1 MLSLLRIM
9 KILSPA
15 KLGHVQNPPLAGATL
30 GALVAILLLMSGTA
44 LLAGE
49 SGILELSVVD
59 SSTRQAV
66 PARVRIR
73 DHLGKDHIPAGAPV
87 IPIAHDKW
95 FPAYGPVRFQLPAGA
110 VSIRVER
117 GLEYQPVKELITIEA
132 GHTIKHRVELR
143 RWSNMREHGY
153 VSGENHVHVPTEK
166 LGAILAAEDLDFGTS
181 LSWWNGPRFKVQAD
195 GDWQLDL
202 KLANYVTP
210 TSVFDA
216 EVEYEWGAVYLVGL
230 REPTSISSDSLRSN
244 LPFVRAAHA
253 QEALICYQA
262 GWSREVLVDALLG
275 YVDVVNVC
283 NNNFQR
289 HRFQPRR
296 RYSNLLEVEG
306 FPEYPNTAE
315 GMMQMN
321 YETYYR
327 LLNCGLRLAAGA
339 GSAIGAKKTPLGYNR
354 AYVRAGDNPSLP
366 EFLQA
371 WREGRNFVTNGPM
384 IFLSTQSGQQPGDTI
399 TLGPEGGKVTLRVRA
414 VSDQPLRS
422 LEVVA
427 NGMVRA
433 HANLTRAQREGELTF
448 SLDIEE
454 GTWVA
459 ARCTDEDQLLSD
471 EELGRY
477 REGGGLPAQPTRLR
491 FAHTSPIYITV
502 GGKKPRVAA
511 SVEEAR
517 KMLEAFKRFANKKT
531 DGSPHLTEILNVV
544 PKDIQ

>member
-1 MLSLLRIM
+1 
-9 KILSPA
+9 
-15 KLGHVQNPPLAGATL
+15 
-30 GALVAILLLMSGTA
+30 
-44 LLAGE
+44 
-49 SGILELSVVD
+49 
-59 SSTRQAV
+59 
-66 PARVRIR
+66 
-73 DHLGKDHIPAGAPV
+73 
-87 IPIAHDKW
+87 
-95 FPAYGPVRFQLPAGA
+95 
-110 VSIRVER
+110 
-117 GLEYQPVKELITIEA
+117 
-132 GHTIKHRVELR
+132 
-143 RWSNMREHGY
+143 MREHGY

-195 GDWQLDL
+195 GNWLLDL
-202 KLANYVTP
+202 KLGNYVTP
-210 TSVFDA
+210 TSVFDT

-230 REPTSISSDSLRSN
+230 REPTSISSDSMRSN

-399 TLGPEGGKVTLRVRA
+399 TLGPEGGKVALRVRA

-433 HANLTRAQREGELTF
+433 RANLTRAQREGELTF
-448 SLDIEE
+448 SLDIKE

-502 GGKKPRVAA
+502 GGKKPRVAK

-517 KMLEAFKRFANKKT
+517 KMLEAFKRFAGKKT

>member
-1 MLSLLRIM
+1 M
-9 KILSPA
+9 
-15 KLGHVQNPPLAGATL
+15 
-30 GALVAILLLMSGTA
+30 
-44 LLAGE
+44 
-49 SGILELSVVD
+49 
-59 SSTRQAV
+59 
-66 PARVRIR
+66 
-73 DHLGKDHIPAGAPV
+73 
-87 IPIAHDKW
+87 
-95 FPAYGPVRFQLPAGA
+95 
-110 VSIRVER
+110 
-117 GLEYQPVKELITIEA
+117 
-132 GHTIKHRVELR
+132 
-143 RWSNMREHGY
+143 
-153 VSGENHVHVPTEK
+153 
-166 LGAILAAEDLDFGTS
+166 
-181 LSWWNGPRFKVQAD
+181 
-195 GDWQLDL
+195 
-202 KLANYVTP
+202 
-210 TSVFDA
+210 
-216 EVEYEWGAVYLVGL
+216 
-230 REPTSISSDSLRSN
+230 
-244 LPFVRAAHA
+244 
-253 QEALICYQA
+253 
-262 GWSREVLVDALLG
+262 
-275 YVDVVNVC
+275 DVVNVC

-339 GSAIGAKKTPLGYNR
+339 GSAIGAKNTPLGYNR

-448 SLDIEE
+448 SLDIKE

-477 REGGGLPAQPTRLR
+477 TEGGGLPAQPTRLR

-502 GGKKPRVAA
+502 GGKKPRVAT

-517 KMLEAFKRFANKKT
+517 KMLEAFKCFANKKT
-531 DGSPHLTEILNVV
+531 DGKHLTEILV
-544 PKDIQ
+544 

>member
-1 MLSLLRIM
+1 KARMGV
-9 KILSPA
+9 A
-15 KLGHVQNPPLAGATL
+15 QAQVAG
-30 GALVAILLLMSGTA
+30 GDGT
-44 LLAGE
+44 
-49 SGILELSVVD
+49 LELSVVD
-59 SSTRQAV
+59 SSTRQIV
-66 PARVRIR
+66 PARLRVR
-73 DHLGKDHIPAGAPV
+73 DHFAKDHIPMGATV
-87 IPIAHDKW
+87 IPIAEDKW
-95 FPAYGPVRFQLPAGA
+95 FPAYGPVRLKLPAGA

-117 GLEYQPVKELITIEA
+117 GLEYQPVKDIITIEP
-132 GHTIKHRVELR
+132 GQTIRHQIELR
-143 RWSNMREHGY
+143 RWINMREHGY
-153 VSGENHVHVPTEK
+153 VSGENHVHVPVEK

-181 LSWWNGPRFKVQAD
+181 LSWWNRPRFDVQAD
-195 GDWQLDL
+195 GHWQLDL
-202 KLANYVTP
+202 KLANYVIP

-216 EVEYEWGAVYLVGL
+216 EVEHEWGAVYLIGL
-230 REPTSISSDSLRSN
+230 RKPISISSDSSRSN
-244 LPFVRAAHA
+244 LAFVRAAHA
-253 QEALICYQA
+253 QGALICYQA
-262 GWSREVLVDALLG
+262 GWSREVLFDALLG

-296 RYSNLLEVEG
+296 RYSNLLAVEG

-327 LLNCGLRLAAGA
+327 LLNCSLQLAAGA

-354 AYVRAGDNPSLP
+354 AYVRSGDNPSLT

-384 IFLSTQSGQQPGDTI
+384 VFLSTESGQRPGDTI
-399 TLGPEGGKVTLRVRA
+399 NLPPEGGKVTFRVRA
-414 VSDQPLRS
+414 ISDQPLRS

-427 NGMVRA
+427 NGLVRA
-433 HANLTRAQREGELTF
+433 HINFTRSQQEGELTF
-448 SLDIEE
+448 SLDVNE

-471 EELGRY
+471 EDLGRY
-477 REGGGLPAQPTRLR
+477 KEPGGLPTQPTRLR

-502 GGKKPRVAA
+502 GGKRPRVAT

-517 KMLEAFKRFANKKT
+517 KMLEAFKRFANKKAH
-531 DGSPHLTEILNVV
+531 GKHLAEILDVV
-544 PKDIQ
+544 PKGIQ